1 MRRRNAYILIGVL
14 LLSIFAYLLWAA
26 RPFLI
31 RPGFV
36 FEDDVPDKERE
47 IVKSWV
53 KESGGYGPERFRWSK
68 YFYLLMRPYEDAV
81 VPAVVEFYERDSYT
95 PNHVV
100 VIKHP
105 YKPYDVRIRY
115 DSMHSEFRATFH

>member
-1 MRRRNAYILIGVL
+1 MKRRHAYLLIACL
-14 LLSIFAYLLWAA
+14 LLCIAAYLLWAA

-31 RPGFV
+31 RPGIV
-36 FEDDVPDKERE
+36 FEDNVPYKERE

-53 KESGGYGPERFRWSK
+53 KESGGYGPERFRWDK
-68 YFYLLMRPYEDAV
+68 YLHLLMRPYDDGV

-95 PNHVV
+95 PEHVV

-105 YKPYDVRIRY
+105 YKPYDVRITY
-115 DSMHSEFRATFH
+115 NSMHSEFRATFH